1 MSRQRAVL
9 TGVSGADT
17 VIAGGMPSA
26 LTARF
31 DLSTTANAPGSGI
44 DRGYSL
50 GVRATRALLDI

>member
-1 MSRQRAVL
+1 MSLQTAVV

-31 DLSTTANAPGSGI
+31 DLSTTANAPGPGI
-44 DRGYSL
+44 DRGRSIA
-50 GVRATRALLDI
+50 VRATRALLDI

>member
-1 MSRQRAVL
+1 MSRQKAVL

-17 VIAGGMPSA
+17 VIAGRMPSA

-44 DRGYSL
+44 DRGDSIA
-50 GVRATRALLDI
+50 VRVTRALLDI